1 MDDIDLSKLK
11 EQWFYVIR
19 TDDWDRYYWEVYANN
34 EMVTIE
40 SSENRAYC
48 RLWELI
54 EYANQWVL
62 EEKINN
68 LYS

>member
-1 MDDIDLSKLK
+1 MNDIDLQQLK

-19 TDDWDRYYWEVYANN
+19 TDDWDRYLWEVYANN

-54 EYANQWVL
+54 EAANEWTL
-62 EEKINN
+62 EEQIKE
-68 LYS
+68 LYN